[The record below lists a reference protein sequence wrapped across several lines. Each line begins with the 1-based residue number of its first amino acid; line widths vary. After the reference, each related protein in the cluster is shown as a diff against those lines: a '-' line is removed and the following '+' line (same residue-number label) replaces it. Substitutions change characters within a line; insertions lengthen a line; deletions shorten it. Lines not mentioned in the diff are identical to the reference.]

1 MPASTQQAHDV
12 RPYTKTSG
20 KYVMVLQQY
29 RSTFRAHPR
38 RRMVRDGEDGGEGEP
53 SVAMVSD
60 ASRRRAY
67 GAQMERGGVSWG
79 S

>member
-1 MPASTQQAHDV
+1 MPASTQTAHDV
-12 RPYTKTSG
+12 SPYTKTRG

-29 RSTFRAHPR
+29 RSTFLAHPR

-53 SVAMVSD
+53 SVAMVSN
-60 ASRRRAY
+60 ASRSRAC
-67 GAQMERGGVSWG
+67 GALMERWTVLWG